1 MEGELEVFEEE
12 AGGECF
18 AVGLGHV
25 IHKEAGGLVS
35 GVAEGGLGLGEE
47 GVELVAEGDL
57 REDEEGSEQAVH
69 GGEDA
74 LEGARGQKRIVGGR
88 G

>member
-1 MEGELEVFEEE
+1 
-12 AGGECF
+12 
-18 AVGLGHV
+18 
-25 IHKEAGGLVS
+25 
-35 GVAEGGLGLGEE
+35 LGLGEE